1 MLDQY
6 KATPNDLLLDLHEL
20 LQVAL
25 TYSIAQT
32 KCLPLQMNEIL
43 QILDHILDQLMF
55 EFLLIFNV

>member
-32 KCLPLQMNEIL
+32 KCLPLQMNEIPRPYSGAHL
-43 QILDHILDQLMF
+43 IAFVH
-55 EFLLIFNV
+55 ENFL